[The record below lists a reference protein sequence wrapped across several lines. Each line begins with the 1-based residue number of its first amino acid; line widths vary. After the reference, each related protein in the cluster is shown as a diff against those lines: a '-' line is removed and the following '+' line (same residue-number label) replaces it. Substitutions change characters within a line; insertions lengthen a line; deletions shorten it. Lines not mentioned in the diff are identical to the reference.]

1 MTVCRTVASLAC
13 LGVVLIAPPADA
25 QSLPSEP
32 IAFAGGRVTIGADV
46 SATFGSLDPGWF
58 NYTDYEHSALR
69 MLRVDVSA
77 AVNAGDHLA
86 IVGDVRSEN
95 VGAVRPYG
103 FYARIRPW
111 AKRNVDVNIGRVPPT
126 FGAFARRTY
135 ANDNP
140 LIGYPL
146 AYQYLTSLRPDA
158 VPASAHELLDKRGQG
173 WRVRY
178 TLGNQD
184 PDRGVPLVS
193 AFRFDTGIQI
203 HAENDLVRA
212 TAAVTTGTVANP
224 LFHDDNSGRQ
234 IAARMELRP
243 IAGLIVGAS
252 GAHGPFV
259 GATAARGAVGD
270 GHDREFTQSAYGA
283 DVEYSRGYYLL
294 RYETIISDWRL
305 PLVSPP
311 MLDLPL
317 RAVSTS
323 VEGRYKIVPGVYV
336 AARVDHL
343 GFSEITG
350 TAAEGTMPWEAP
362 VTRVEAGS
370 GFSIQHNLLLKLSVQ
385 RDIRDGGRLT
395 PRDTL
400 FAGQLAFWF

>member
-1 MTVCRTVASLAC
+1 MTVWRAVASLAC
-13 LGVVLIAPPADA
+13 LGIVLMAPAAHA
-25 QSLPSEP
+25 QILPSEP
-32 IAFAGGRVTIGADV
+32 IAFGGGRVTIGADV
-46 SATFGSLDPGWF
+46 SATYGSLDPGWF

-69 MLRVDVSA
+69 MLRIDVSA
-77 AVNAGDHLA
+77 AVNAGAHVAVL
-86 IVGDVRSEN
+86 GELRTEN
-95 VGAVRPYG
+95 LGAVRPYAL
-103 FYARIRPW
+103 YARIRPW

-158 VPASAHELLDKRGQG
+158 VPASAQELLDKRSQG

-178 TLGNQD
+178 TLGDQAA
-184 PDRGVPLVS
+184 DRGVPLVS
-193 AFRFDTGIQI
+193 AFRFDTGVQI

-224 LFHDDNSGRQ
+224 LFHDDNGGRQ

-243 IAGLIVGAS
+243 VAGLILGAS
-252 GAHGPFV
+252 GARGPFV

-270 GHDREFTQSAYGA
+270 GHDREFTQSAYGG

-294 RYETIISDWRL
+294 RYETIVSDWRL
-305 PLVSPP
+305 PIVRPP
-311 MLDLPL
+311 VLDLPL

-323 VEGRYKIVPGVYV
+323 VEGRYKIAPGVYA

-343 GFSEITG
+343 GFSEITAAQG
-350 TAAEGTMPWEAP
+350 TLPWEAP
-362 VTRVEAGS
+362 VTRVEVGS

-385 RDIRDGGRLT
+385 RNIRDGGRLT

>member
-1 MTVCRTVASLAC
+1 MKVLRAVAFAAC
-13 LGVVLIAPPADA
+13 LALVLPSPAADA
-25 QSLPSEP
+25 QILPSEP
-32 IAFAGGRVTIGADV
+32 IAFGGGRVTIGGDV
-46 SATFGSLDPGWF
+46 SGTFGSLDPGWF
-58 NYTDYEHSALR
+58 DYTDYEHSALR
-69 MLRVDVSA
+69 MLRIDVSA
-77 AVNAGDHLA
+77 AVNAGAHVTLLA
-86 IVGDVRSEN
+86 QVRTEN
-95 VGAVRPYG
+95 LGAVRPYG
-103 FYARIRPW
+103 LYARLRPW
-111 AKRNVDVNIGRVPPT
+111 AKRSIDVNIGRVPPT

-158 VPASAHELLDKRGQG
+158 VPASAAELLDRRSSG

-178 TLGNQD
+178 TLGNPT

-193 AFRFDTGIQI
+193 AFRFDTGIQV
-203 HAENDLVRA
+203 HAGSERLRA

-234 IAARMELRP
+234 IAARVEARP
-243 IAGLIVGAS
+243 VAGLILGGS
-252 GAHGPFV
+252 GARGPFV

-270 GHDREFTQSAYGA
+270 GHDREFTQSAWGG
-283 DVEYSRGYYLL
+283 DVEYSRGHYLL

-305 PLVSPP
+305 PIVRPP
-311 MLDLPL
+311 VLDLPL

-323 VEGRYKIVPGVYV
+323 VEGRYKIVPGVYA

-343 GFSEITG
+343 GFSKITG
-350 TAAEGTMPWEAP
+350 TTAQGTLPWDAP
-362 VTRVEAGS
+362 VTRVEICG

-385 RDIRDGGRLT
+385 RNTRDGGRAR
-395 PRDTL
+395 PRGTL
-400 FAGQLAFWF
+400 AAGQLAFWF

>member
-1 MTVCRTVASLAC
+1 MTVCRAVASGC
-13 LGVVLIAPPADA
+13 LVVVLMSAAVDA
-25 QSLPSEP
+25 QPLPSEP
-32 IAFAGGRVTIGADV
+32 FAFGDGRVTIGADV
-46 SATFGSLDPGWF
+46 SATYGSLDPGWF
-58 NYTDYEHSALR
+58 NFTDYEHSALR
-69 MLRVDVSA
+69 MLRVDVLGA
-77 AVNAGDHLA
+77 IKAGAHVTLL
-86 IVGDVRSEN
+86 GELRTEN
-95 VGAVRPYG
+95 LGAVRPYAL
-103 FYARIRPW
+103 YARVRPW

-126 FGAFARRTY
+126 FGTYARRSY
-135 ANDNP
+135 ANANP

-158 VPASAHELLDKRGQG
+158 VPANAQELLDRRSFG

-193 AFRFDTGIQI
+193 AFRFDTGVQV
-203 HAENDLVRA
+203 HAGNDLVRA
-212 TAAVTTGTVANP
+212 TAAVTTGTVSNP
-224 LFHDDNSGRQ
+224 LFHDDNSGPQ

-243 IAGLIVGAS
+243 LAGLVVGAS
-252 GAHGPFV
+252 GARGPFV
-259 GATAARGAVGD
+259 SATAARGAVGD

-283 DVEYSRGYYLL
+283 DVEYSHGYYLL
-294 RYETIISDWRL
+294 RYESIISDWRL
-305 PLVSPP
+305 PIVGAPR
-311 MLDLPL
+311 LDSSL

-323 VEGRYKIVPGVYV
+323 VEGRYKIVPGLYA

-350 TAAEGTMPWEAP
+350 TTATLPWEAP
-362 VTRVEAGS
+362 VTRVEVGT
-370 GFSIQHNLLLKLSVQ
+370 GISIQHNLLLKLAVQ
-385 RDIRDGGRLT
+385 RDMRDGGRLT